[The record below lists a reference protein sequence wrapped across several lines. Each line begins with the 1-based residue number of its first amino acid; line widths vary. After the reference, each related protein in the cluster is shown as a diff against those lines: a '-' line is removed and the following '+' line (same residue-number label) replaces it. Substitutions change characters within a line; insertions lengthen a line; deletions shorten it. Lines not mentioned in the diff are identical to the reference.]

1 MYLLCKEIEGVLFFF
16 FPSFYIALDINSW
29 ESGYMSLVF
38 LIVKYSLEENL
49 DDNKRNLNFYMT
61 SSN

>member
-1 MYLLCKEIEGVLFFF
+1 
-16 FPSFYIALDINSW
+16 
-29 ESGYMSLVF
+29 MSLVF